1 MTSLLETPH
10 LTTPHLMN
18 PRRDVSV
25 APMRPGHVPTASGL
39 DRSRPTQLS
48 ELGTIDLPS
57 LVAAGELQTR
67 MDRKYLVPESLVPD
81 LLGQFR
87 DSALVLQIDRHRR
100 FGYRTVYF
108 DTTDAASYLATT
120 RRRRLRYKV
129 RTRIYLDSGD
139 CFLEVKTKDGRG
151 RTVKTRTP
159 YPLRDADRLT
169 DEARAFLVG
178 ELAARVADPAADVA
192 RLTPALSTHY
202 QRATLFLPDD
212 AARVTI
218 DTDLVARERG
228 GRVLRLSGQAIVETK
243 SGRAASAMDR
253 ALWRVGHRPIKV
265 SKFATCLAA
274 LDPSLPA
281 TKWRP
286 ALRRLQGGSTPP
298 EAA

>member
-1 MTSLLETPH
+1 MTSVLELPALHPH
-10 LTTPHLMN
+10 AGY
-18 PRRDVSV
+18 
-25 APMRPGHVPTASGL
+25 APARPAP
-39 DRSRPTQLS
+39 DWSRPAQLS

-57 LVAAGELQTR
+57 LVAAGSLQTR
-67 MDRKYLVPESLVPD
+67 LDRKYLVPECLVPG

-87 DSALVLQIDRHRR
+87 DSVLVLQIDRHRR

-108 DTTDAASYLATT
+108 DTTDATSYLATT

-169 DEARAFLVG
+169 DEARAFLAD
-178 ELAARVADPAADVA
+178 ELAGRLADPEADIE
-192 RLTPALSTHY
+192 RLAPALSTHY

-218 DTDLVARERG
+218 DTDLVAREHG
-228 GRVLRLSGQAIVETK
+228 GQVLHLDGQAIVETK

-253 ALWRVGHRPIKV
+253 ALWRAGHRPIKV

-281 TKWRP
+281 SKWRP
-286 ALRRLQGGSTPP
+286 ALRRIQAVPLPP